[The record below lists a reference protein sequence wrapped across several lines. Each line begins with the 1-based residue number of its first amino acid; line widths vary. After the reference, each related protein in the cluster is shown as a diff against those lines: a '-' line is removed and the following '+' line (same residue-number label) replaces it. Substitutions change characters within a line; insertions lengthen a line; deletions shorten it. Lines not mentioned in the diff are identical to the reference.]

1 MCCFFAYF
9 RVEFWIVL
17 SNYVE
22 VLANKKITVIIN
34 NRYLYLGASCYPSS
48 ISPSEVLEG
57 YPVKDGDAMNEEIF
71 LQVIII
77 LVIAILGSNQK
88 KTLINSAIPFGVTQI

>member
-77 LVIAILGSNQK
+77 LVIAILGSNPK